1 MKIIIFENKDFHKET
16 MVEEAE
22 NAIKIRGGESKL
34 VNNFLELEEELQKQK
49 YDWVIVHGDYDR
61 LADAIKSDYP
71 EVKIAL
77 YSSSI
82 STTLEGGGFFGNH
95 FIRNCNYDYVLVN
108 ATTSIGIMMNKTKE
122 ELRELK
128 RRVARE

>member
-34 VNNFLELEEELQKQK
+34 VNNFLELEE
-49 YDWVIVHGDYDR
+49 VIVHGDYDR